1 MVKTCLSAQEILKSV
16 KNVPALSPGA
26 GQLMGILGSG
36 RYEIADVVR
45 VIENDPALTVNVL
58 RVVNSAAMGLRREI
72 DSVQQAVA
80 YLGETKIIGIALVS
94 SGGATFNADLVGYQG
109 DRGMLGRHSLW
120 VAIAARELSRYTEG
134 AVDGGVAFTAGL
146 LHDIGKAVISDYMVE
161 RVPEILQA
169 VEAEAETEA
178 DHLGAERSIIGVD
191 HCEVG
196 KALAQHWGMPESLLM
211 GLEYHHDPAEAP
223 EKSRPLAYIIH
234 LADMLAMMQGVG
246 TGVDDM
252 RYKFDGKYEE
262 YVKIG
267 PSALEGL
274 VLDVQIDYRATAKAL
289 FGNNE
294 ENTE

>member
-1 MVKTCLSAQEILKSV
+1 MTKMSLSAQEILKSV
-16 KNVPALSPGA
+16 KSVPALSPGA

-58 RVVNSAAMGLRREI
+58 RVVNSAAMGLRRDI
-72 DSVQQAVA
+72 DSVRQAVA
-80 YLGETKIIGIALVS
+80 YLGETKIIGIALVG
-94 SGGATFNADLVGYQG
+94 SGSATFNADLVGYQG

-120 VAIAARELSRYTEG
+120 VAIAARELSRYTDG
-134 AVDGGVAFTAGL
+134 TVDGGVAFTVGL

-169 VEAEAETEA
+169 VEAETEA
-178 DHLGAERSIIGVD
+178 DHLGAERAIMGVD

-196 KALAQHWGMPESLLM
+196 KALARHWQMPESLLM
-211 GLEYHHDPAEAP
+211 GLEYHHDPARAP
-223 EKSRPLAYIIH
+223 ENSQALAYVIH

-262 YVKIG
+262 HVKIG

-294 ENTE
+294 ENAE